1 MVEIWKSRKL
11 DLEKIKRH
19 YVDILWNEEEER
31 WRILDVKKTTR
42 NQVEVKDKGTSLGI
56 IIGK

>member
-11 DLEKIKRH
+11 DLEKIRRH

-31 WRILDVKKTTR
+31 WRILDMKKTT
-42 NQVEVKDKGTSLGI
+42 KKPGWS
-56 IIGK
+56 